1 MKRQKFLPIMCM
13 ALLWSSMP
21 NGNSALAQDNAQ
33 AQVPPV
39 NRDADRLATLE
50 SPPPQISQLPDIQA
64 QLKVIHHRSQLV
76 IAKSNIVRTAIAD
89 STVADIVPY
98 SPSEIGIIGT
108 ALGTTTVTLWFEN
121 NPEPLIYL
129 VEVIRDPSIEER
141 QRYDYGKL
149 EKKLAVLFPNS
160 KVYLIPL
167 SGKIIVKG
175 QAADSEEATQIL
187 QLIRGE
193 IINQNGSL
201 GGPQPAQPTGLDPMI
216 ANPFN
221 PMDLMSSNIINMLIV
236 PGEFQIMLRVRIAEL
251 NRSMLRR
258 SGINLSFAINENEA
272 FFSSMLAGG
281 ASALT
286 GGATAVSGV
295 SAAGGGSTN
304 TLSAVFPNSDISVLI
319 NILAANGTT
328 KILAEPVLTVLSGH
342 AASFLSGGE
351 FAVPTIVGIQGVGG
365 QSTQF
370 RGFGVSLTVTPT
382 IIDKDM
388 IRMVI
393 LPEFSQINI
402 QNRVNGIPGT
412 TLRRVSTT
420 VQLREGQTIALA
432 GLYSHQGE
440 VEVDRIPFLGSIP
453 LIGPALFASK
463 RADFDEKELLILVS
477 PEIVRPMEAD
487 EVPPVPGFE
496 VTHPDNWQLYLNAQT
511 EGTPDTNVYQLAPYG
526 NSSGRGTPVGYNLFN
541 PAPATPGYAPG
552 PGMPFGGGYAQPA
565 PGPYGAPPAAGPYGA
580 PPVPG
585 PYGNPPPGPYGAPP
599 GGLPY
604 GSQAPPGAPAGRYQV
619 APAPAQRRA
628 VPAADQRPLQP
639 IRSRTAP
646 ENSATPAGSSSG
658 RYGGYSAGPAFGAGY
673 APLPAPGEQG
683 TVPASYPSSDPAASR
698 GRLPSTLTGEPSGRY
713 R

>member
-1 MKRQKFLPIMCM
+1 MKRQHFLPVICLT
-13 ALLWSSMP
+13 LLWNP
-21 NGNSALAQDNAQ
+21 FATGKSAFAQDPALT
-33 AQVPPV
+33 QVPPA
-39 NRDADRLATLE
+39 NRDAERIATLE
-50 SPPPQISQLPDIQA
+50 SPPPQISQLPDVQA

-76 IAKSNIVRTAIAD
+76 VAKSPIIRTAIAD
-89 STVADIVPY
+89 ATVADIVPY
-98 SPSEIGIIGT
+98 SPTEIGILGS
-108 ALGTTTVTLWFEN
+108 ALGSTTVTLWFEN

-129 VEVIRDPSIEER
+129 VEVIRDPSVEER
-141 QRYDYGKL
+141 QRHDYGKL

-160 KVYLIPL
+160 KVYLIPM

-193 IINQNGSL
+193 IINQTGNL
-201 GGPQPAQPTGLDPMI
+201 GGPQPAQPVGLDPTI

-221 PMDLMSSNIINMLIV
+221 PMDLMSSNIVNMLVV

-258 SGINLSFAINENEA
+258 MGVDLSFAIEDDA
-272 FFSSMLAGG
+272 FFSTMLAGG
-281 ASALT
+281 ATALT
-286 GGATAVSGV
+286 GGAVSG
-295 SAAGGGSTN
+295 GTN
-304 TLSAVFPNSDISVLI
+304 TLTAIFPESDISVLI
-319 NILAANGTT
+319 NVLAANGTT

-342 AASFLSGGE
+342 AASFISGGE

-432 GLYSHQGE
+432 GLYSNQSE
-440 VEVDRIPFLGSIP
+440 AEVDRLPFLGSIP

-487 EVPPVPGFE
+487 EVPPLPGFE

-526 NSSGRGTPVGYNLFN
+526 NSSGRGTPVGFNLFN

-552 PGMPFGGGYAQPA
+552 PGGMPFGGGYTQPIPGPYGNTPYGGPPSGA
-565 PGPYGAPPAAGPYGA
+565 PPVGATPYGAPPAGAAPYGASPYGA
-580 PPVPG
+580 P
-585 PYGNPPPGPYGAPP
+585 YGA
-599 GGLPY
+599 
-604 GSQAPPGAPAGRYQV
+604 QTAPGASSGRYQV
-619 APAPAQRRA
+619 APGPAPRRA
-628 VPAADQRPLQP
+628 TPAGDQRPLLP
-639 IRSRTAP
+639 IRSRSNPESTA
-646 ENSATPAGSSSG
+646 APAGPPSG
-658 RYGGYSAGPAFGAGY
+658 RYAGYSTGPAFGTGY

-683 TVPASYPSSDPAASR
+683 SVPTSYQSAESAGTTSR
-698 GRLPSTLTGEPSGRY
+698 GRAPSRFEGEPSGRY